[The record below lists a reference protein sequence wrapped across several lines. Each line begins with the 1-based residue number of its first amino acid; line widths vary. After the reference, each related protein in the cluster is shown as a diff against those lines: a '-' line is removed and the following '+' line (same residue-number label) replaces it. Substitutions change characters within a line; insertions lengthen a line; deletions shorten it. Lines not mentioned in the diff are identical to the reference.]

1 MTEGNFVDY
10 VKMHLT
16 SGKGGQGSAHLRREK
31 YIPKGGPDGGDGGRG
46 GHVIL
51 RANPNLWTLY
61 HLKFK
66 RHYKAGHGGAGSKQ
80 TSTGADGE
88 DIIIEVP
95 LGTVVRDSENQNIIL
110 EITEKEQEFIIAAG
124 GKGGLGNDHFKSSTN
139 QTPRYAQPGL
149 DGVEVNITLELKVLA
164 DVGLVGFPN
173 AGKSTFLNSV
183 SAARPKI
190 GDYPF
195 TTLRP
200 NLGTVQIYDTS
211 FIIADIPGLIEGA
224 SEGAGLGLNFLKHI
238 SRTGHLLILLDP
250 QNSERSIED
259 QLNVLLNELKTYDS
273 SLLEKSIWLSVNK
286 KDTLDE
292 KRQKELIELI
302 KKKMLSLNLDYEGI
316 IAISG
321 FTGDDTETLLGMIA
335 NKMLESKD

>member
-1 MTEGNFVDY
+1 MNFIDEA
-10 VKMHLT
+10 LLEARAGSGGAGCT
-16 SGKGGQGSAHLRREK
+16 SFRREK
-31 YIPKGGPDGGDGGRG
+31 FIPRGGPDGGDGGKG
-46 GHVIL
+46 GDIIFRVD
-51 RANPNLWTLY
+51 PNLNTLVNFRNQKY
-61 HLKFK
+61 LIAKNGQSGAGKK
-66 RHYKAGHGGAGSKQ
+66 RTGQDAEDLIVMVPKGTVIFDSISNKLIYDCCQEETDYLVAKGGEGGAGNF
-80 TSTGADGE
+80 
-88 DIIIEVP
+88 
-95 LGTVVRDSENQNIIL
+95 R
-110 EITEKEQEFIIAAG
+110 
-124 GKGGLGNDHFKSSTN
+124 FKSSTN
-139 QTPRYAQPGL
+139 QAPRRHTSGWPG
-149 DGVEVNITLELKVLA
+149 DEFSIRLELRSLA

-259 QLNVLLNELKTYDS
+259 QLTVLLNELKTYDP
-273 SLLEKSIWLSVNK
+273 SLLEKSIWLAVNK
-286 KDTLDE
+286 KDTLE
-292 KRQKELIELI
+292 EEMQKEFIGLI
-302 KKKMLSLNLDYEGI
+302 KKKMSSLQLDCEGI
-316 IAISG
+316 VSISG
-321 FTGDDTETLLGMIA
+321 FTGDETGTLLGMIA
-335 NKMLESKD
+335 NKMSETQD

>member
-1 MTEGNFVDY
+1 MNFIDEALLEARAGNGGAGC
-10 VKMHLT
+10 T
-16 SGKGGQGSAHLRREK
+16 SFRREK
-31 YIPKGGPDGGDGGRG
+31 FIPRGGPDGGDGGKG
-46 GHVIL
+46 GDVIF
-51 RANPNLWTLY
+51 RVDPNLNTLVNFRNQKY
-61 HLKFK
+61 LIAKNGQSG
-66 RHYKAGHGGAGSKQ
+66 AGNKKTGQDAEDLIVMIPKGTVIFDSLSNKLIYDCCDEGIDYLVAKGGDGGAGNF
-80 TSTGADGE
+80 
-88 DIIIEVP
+88 
-95 LGTVVRDSENQNIIL
+95 R
-110 EITEKEQEFIIAAG
+110 
-124 GKGGLGNDHFKSSTN
+124 FKSSTN
-139 QTPRYAQPGL
+139 QAPRRHTAGWPG
-149 DGVEVNITLELKVLA
+149 DEFSIRLELRSLA

-250 QNSERSIED
+250 QNTERLIEE
-259 QLNVLLNELKTYDS
+259 QLAILVKELKTYDP
-273 SLLEKSIWLSVNK
+273 SLLEKSIWIAINK
-286 KDTLDE
+286 KDTLE
-292 KRQKELIELI
+292 EEMQNELIRLI
-302 KKKMLSLNLDYEGI
+302 QNKMNLLDLYNEGVVT
-316 IAISG
+316 ISG

-335 NKMLESKD
+335 NKMSESQN

>member
-1 MTEGNFVDY
+1 MNFIDEALLEARAGNGGAGC
-10 VKMHLT
+10 T
-16 SGKGGQGSAHLRREK
+16 SFRREK
-31 YIPKGGPDGGDGGRG
+31 FIPRGGPDGGDGGKG
-46 GHVIL
+46 GDVIF
-51 RANPNLWTLY
+51 RVDPNLNTLVNFRNQKY
-61 HLKFK
+61 LIAKNGQSG
-66 RHYKAGHGGAGSKQ
+66 AGNKKTGQDAEDLIVMIPKGTVIFDSLSNKLIYDCCDEGIDYLVAKGGDGGAGNF
-80 TSTGADGE
+80 
-88 DIIIEVP
+88 
-95 LGTVVRDSENQNIIL
+95 R
-110 EITEKEQEFIIAAG
+110 
-124 GKGGLGNDHFKSSTN
+124 FKSSTN
-139 QTPRYAQPGL
+139 QAPRRHTAGWPG
-149 DGVEVNITLELKVLA
+149 DEFSIRLELRSLA

-250 QNSERSIED
+250 QNTERLIEE
-259 QLNVLLNELKTYDS
+259 QLAILVKELKTYDP
-273 SLLEKSIWLSVNK
+273 SLLEKSIWIAINK
-286 KDTLDE
+286 KDTLE
-292 KRQKELIELI
+292 EEMQNELIRLI
-302 KKKMLSLNLDYEGI
+302 QNKMTSLDLYNEGVVT
-316 IAISG
+316 ISG

-335 NKMLESKD
+335 NKMSESQN

>member
-1 MTEGNFVDY
+1 LLKIGQSGAGNKRTGQDAEDLIVMVPKGTVIFDSISNKLIYDCCDEATDY
-10 VKMHLT
+10 LVA
-16 SGKGGQGSAHLRREK
+16 KGGE
-31 YIPKGGPDGGDGGRG
+31 
-46 GHVIL
+46 
-51 RANPNLWTLY
+51 
-61 HLKFK
+61 
-66 RHYKAGHGGAGSKQ
+66 GGAGNF
-80 TSTGADGE
+80 
-88 DIIIEVP
+88 
-95 LGTVVRDSENQNIIL
+95 R
-110 EITEKEQEFIIAAG
+110 
-124 GKGGLGNDHFKSSTN
+124 FKSSTN
-139 QTPRYAQPGL
+139 QAPRRHTPGWPG
-149 DGVEVNITLELKVLA
+149 DEFSIRLELRSLA

-238 SRTGHLLILLDP
+238 ARTGHLLVLLDP
-250 QNSERSIED
+250 QNPERSIEE
-259 QLNVLLNELKTYDS
+259 QLAVLLKELQTYDP
-273 SLLEKSIWLSVNK
+273 SLLDKSIWLAINK

-292 KRQKELIELI
+292 EKQNQHIDLI
-302 KKKMLSLNLDYEGI
+302 KNKMSSIKLHHEGV

-321 FTGDDTETLLGMIA
+321 FTGDKTEELLGMIA
-335 NKMLESKD
+335 KKMSESDN

>member
-1 MTEGNFVDY
+1 
-10 VKMHLT
+10 
-16 SGKGGQGSAHLRREK
+16 
-31 YIPKGGPDGGDGGRG
+31 
-46 GHVIL
+46 
-51 RANPNLWTLY
+51 
-61 HLKFK
+61 
-66 RHYKAGHGGAGSKQ
+66 
-80 TSTGADGE
+80 
-88 DIIIEVP
+88 
-95 LGTVVRDSENQNIIL
+95 
-110 EITEKEQEFIIAAG
+110 
-124 GKGGLGNDHFKSSTN
+124 
-139 QTPRYAQPGL
+139 
-149 DGVEVNITLELKVLA
+149 
-164 DVGLVGFPN
+164 LVGFPN

-259 QLNVLLNELKTYDS
+259 QLTVLLNELKTYDP
-273 SLLEKSIWLSVNK
+273 SLLDKSIWLALNK
-286 KDTLDE
+286 RDTLEEE
-292 KRQKELIELI
+292 KQKDLI
-302 KKKMLSLNLDYEGI
+302 KLINMKMDSLNLCNEGI

-321 FTGDDTETLLGMIA
+321 FTGDGTGELLGMIA
-335 NKMLESKD
+335 NKMSEI